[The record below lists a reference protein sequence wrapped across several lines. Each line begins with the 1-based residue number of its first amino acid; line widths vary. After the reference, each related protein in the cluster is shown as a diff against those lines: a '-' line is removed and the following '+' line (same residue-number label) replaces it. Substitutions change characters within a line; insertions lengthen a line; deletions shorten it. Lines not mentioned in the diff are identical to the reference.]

1 MQKGAPRSEIGITQM
16 RYFVFGFTNDKEVD
30 V

>member
-1 MQKGAPRSEIGITQM
+1 MQKRAPQSGGIITQM